1 MVSLIDEWTQGFK
14 LVLLFFRVLG
24 TFIPTK
30 SNSGTR
36 EKKSNTEIPI
46 WFRHCVSKRYLSLFF
61 KKVSP
66 IKAMAFSK
74 KIRLGQSPHAF

>member
-36 EKKSNTEIPI
+36 EKNNQIQRFQYGLDI
-46 WFRHCVSKRYLSLFF
+46 VSANVTCLYFL
-61 KKVSP
+61 KKLV
-66 IKAMAFSK
+66 
-74 KIRLGQSPHAF
+74 Q